1 MNFKVP
7 EFNFKFSE
15 GFEAFDYQQDCFH
28 KILNHMRES
37 DDPAFGYASV
47 SAGKSLIMA
56 MIAKHFQNVRDSASL
71 AGYDV
76 HGKFQVMI
84 IARQGELA
92 KQDSDECWSIG
103 AKASVYS
110 ASINK
115 PKDISKLFPIIC
127 ATEGTVYNELHKA
140 LGFYVPTVLMID
152 ECHQFPFDDNNT
164 QYKKIV
170 DEFRRRNP
178 KLKVIGVT
186 GSPWRGTSTI
196 EGEFWKEKLFEID
209 RPYLT
214 ERDFVMPTMFGFGN
228 AHYDIDGD
236 FAPEYQSSN
245 DLSKSQLASMEK
257 QILED
262 KTTTQQIMDEVKQVM
277 ENRNLALI
285 TCSGRK
291 HCEEAAKYLPENEYV
306 IITEK
311 TSPKERLKIKERC
324 NSGDLKYVL
333 QIGTW
338 TTGVSINRLDTIV
351 ILRRIGSMSLYEQL
365 IGRGVRKI
373 RKAEIEAGVI
383 KNECLVLDY
392 TDTTEKMAMLF
403 NSDELDSAAKKNAE
417 DKEQDM
423 ISCPECSEMNAM
435 TARRCCGND
444 LNGNRCEYFFAYKVC
459 EKCGTK
465 NDTTARTCRCC
476 GEWMIDPNEKLLR
489 QHYSDADY
497 KEVLGFNIQLSNDQQ
512 KVIVNYILENRE
524 KAMEMFMFDRSKQWM
539 KAAWR
544 KFVNEHIQDKSLRR
558 AVINAPNAIAASAN
572 FGLFAKPEFITH
584 RVNDKGWSVINRKV
598 FEWDNS
604 PFKEEI

>member
-1 MNFKVP
+1 MSFKVP
-7 EFNFKFSE
+7 EFNFKFSDD
-15 GFEAFDYQQDCFH
+15 FEAFDYQQDCFY

-37 DDPAFGYASV
+37 NEPAFGYASV

-56 MIAKHFQNVRDSASL
+56 MIAKHFQNVRDSAIA
-71 AGYDV
+71 AGYNV
-76 HGKFQVMI
+76 KGKFQVMI
-84 IARQGELA
+84 ISRQGELA
-92 KQDSDECWSIG
+92 KQNSDECWNIG

-115 PKDISKLFPIIC
+115 PKSINKLFPIIC
-127 ATEGTVYNELHKA
+127 ATEGTVYNELHKS
-140 LGFYVPTVLMID
+140 LKSYVPTVLMID
-152 ECHQFPFDDNNT
+152 ECHQFPFDDDNT
-164 QYKKIV
+164 QYKQIV

-196 EGEFWKEKLFEID
+196 EGEFWKKKLFEID
-209 RPYLT
+209 REYLT
-214 ERDFVMPTMFGFGN
+214 KRHFVMPTVFGFGN

-236 FAPEYQSSN
+236 FNPDYQSNN
-245 DLSKSQLASMEK
+245 DLSKSQLANMEK
-257 QILED
+257 QILKD
-262 KTTTQQIMDEVKQVM
+262 KTTTQQIMDEVKRVM
-277 ENRNLALI
+277 ESRNLALV

-291 HCEEAAKYLPENEYV
+291 HCEEAAKYLPEDEYV

-311 TSPKERLKIKERC
+311 TSPKERLKIKDRC
-324 NSGDLKYVL
+324 NRGDLKYVL

-417 DKEQDM
+417 DKGQDL
-423 ISCPECSEMNAM
+423 ISCPECCEMNAM
-435 TARRCCGND
+435 TARRCCGRD
-444 LNGNRCEYFFAYKVC
+444 LNGNRCEFFFAYKVC

-497 KEVLGFNIQLSNDQQ
+497 KEVLGFNIQLSKDQQ
-512 KVIVNYILENRE
+512 KVIVSYILENRE

-558 AVINAPNAIAASAN
+558 AIVNAPNAIAASAN
-572 FGLFAKPEFITH
+572 FALFAKPEFITH
-584 RVNDKGWSVINRKV
+584 RINDKGWSVINRKV
-598 FEWDNS
+598 MPWDNS
-604 PFKEEI
+604 PFKEEL